1 MISDQLRNLLQ
12 EQAKKLSE
20 EAAQSDGQISD
31 DQIEAVE
38 RLARV
43 VEVCEKTKP
52 PKTRRRW
59 PVGII
64 LGITLLIVM
73 GLLSVKIPKTEIEL
87 DLVLTEM
94 RFELSKPVVLAD
106 AMMLSALGA
115 SELREV
121 QLPRALSVDGQ
132 TIAAQKVSAPTGT
145 GAALRLAVVE
155 DADPPGTITLTALML
170 PTGTKVWVS
179 RTEVT
184 DQYRMSLEIPEKSQ
198 LNLQVSIKGTLQV
211 AFPGAI
217 AEQVVYSIPRSIR
230 MQAVSNLV
238 DLDLTL
244 PKGVQASLA
253 PHLPVR
259 DLAFIRIDQFVDTT
273 DTYIRRVSTVQSGKL
288 YFAELNS
295 REYPLRIGEGLQFE
309 QSDGQIRLLTM
320 ENGQLALKFHGH
332 VREMTTGWEES
343 RKSLMP
349 SWLEWLSARHSLTL
363 LWGTTMYFFVL
374 FLGIL
379 KWWRKTG

>member
-1 MISDQLRNLLQ
+1 MEEKN
-12 EQAKKLSE
+12 QAN
-20 EAAQSDGQISD
+20 
-31 DQIEAVE
+31 E
-38 RLARV
+38 RRI
-43 VEVCEKTKP
+43 
-52 PKTRRRW
+52 
-59 PVGII
+59 PVANNPI
-64 LGITLLIVM
+64 
-73 GLLSVKIPKTEIEL
+73 
-87 DLVLTEM
+87 
-94 RFELSKPVVLAD
+94 
-106 AMMLSALGA
+106 
-115 SELREV
+115 
-121 QLPRALSVDGQ
+121 
-132 TIAAQKVSAPTGT
+132 
-145 GAALRLAVVE
+145 
-155 DADPPGTITLTALML
+155 
-170 PTGTKVWVS
+170 
-179 RTEVT
+179 
-184 DQYRMSLEIPEKSQ
+184 
-198 LNLQVSIKGTLQV
+198 
-211 AFPGAI
+211 
-217 AEQVVYSIPRSIR
+217 
-230 MQAVSNLV
+230 
-238 DLDLTL
+238 